1 VITLD
6 VGIELIFKIAAIGII
21 TSIVNMM
28 LTKAG
33 KDELGVMV
41 SLAGIIIVV
50 LMVIE
55 QISYLFN
62 SVKTLFGL

>member
-1 VITLD
+1 ME
-6 VGIELIFKIAAIGII
+6 VGIELIFKIAAIGIV
-21 TSIVNMM
+21 TSIVNIM
-28 LTKAG
+28 LNKAG

-55 QISYLFN
+55 QISNLFQ
-62 SVKTLFGL
+62 SVKMLFGL

>member
-1 VITLD
+1 MD